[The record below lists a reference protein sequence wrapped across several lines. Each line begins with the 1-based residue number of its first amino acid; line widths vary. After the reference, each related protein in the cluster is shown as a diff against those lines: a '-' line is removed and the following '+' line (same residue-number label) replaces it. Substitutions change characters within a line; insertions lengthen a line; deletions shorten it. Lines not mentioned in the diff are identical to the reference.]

1 MVCNAGVNVNN
12 QVEKRADRGAFT
24 LIELLVVIAIIAI
37 LAAMLLPALSQAKKK
52 ASQIACL
59 NNQRQSALGLLMYA
73 PDYNDVMPS
82 DASRAETPI
91 TAPDMWV
98 WWNGGAAAFS
108 ASKSPILLL
117 INATT
122 NIFKCPMDIYTVRQ
136 ASSVNNYDF
145 SYSYNGYAINT
156 GATPAGTSSSW
167 ADVPTGTFHP
177 LKLGSVHRPS
187 DKIMLAEEPSS
198 TIDIPAGW
206 PATDYMDD
214 GRWLPASGVGNGN
227 TITTRH
233 NKYGNVNFA
242 DGHAQQVN
250 ALFACDTNHF
260 DSTF

>member
-1 MVCNAGVNVNN
+1 MNN

-52 ASQIACL
+52 AYQITCL
-59 NNQRQSALGLLMYA
+59 NNQKQLALGFLMYA

-82 DASRAETPI
+82 DASRVATPI

-117 INATT
+117 INANT
-122 NIFKCPMDIYTVRQ
+122 NILKCPMDVYSPRQ
-136 ASSVNNYDF
+136 ASSVNNYPF
-145 SYSYNGYAINT
+145 SYSCNGYARQNGANT
-156 GATPAGTSSSW
+156 TPSGVASSW
-167 ADVPTGTFHP
+167 ADVPNTFIP
-177 LKLGSVHRPS
+177 YKLGFIHRPS
-187 DKIMLAEEPSS
+187 NKIMLAEEPSS
-198 TIDIPAGW
+198 SIDIPTGW

-214 GRWLPASGVGNGN
+214 GRWVPAAGSGNGN

-233 NKYGNVNFA
+233 NKYGNANFA
-242 DGHAQQVN
+242 DGHAQIVT
-250 ALFACDTNHF
+250 ALMACDTNYF
-260 DSTF
+260 DSSF

>member
-1 MVCNAGVNVNN
+1 MVYSAGVKMNN
-12 QVEKRADRGAFT
+12 QVEDRADRGAFT

-52 ASQIACL
+52 AYQIQCL
-59 NNQRQSALGLLMYA
+59 NNQKQLALGFLMYA

-82 DASRAETPI
+82 DASRVATPV

-117 INATT
+117 INAGT
-122 NIFKCPMDIYTVRQ
+122 NILKCPMDNNSPRQ
-136 ASSVNNYDF
+136 ASSINNYPF
-145 SYSYNGYAINT
+145 SYSCNGYAKNNGT
-156 GATPAGTSSSW
+156 MPAGAASSW
-167 ADVPTGTFHP
+167 ADIPGTFKP
-177 LKLGSVHRPS
+177 LKLGNIHRPA

-198 TIDIPAGW
+198 TLDIPAGW

-233 NKYGNVNFA
+233 NKYGNANYA
-242 DGHAQQVN
+242 DGHAQITT
-250 ALFACDTNHF
+250 ALMACDTNNF

>member
-1 MVCNAGVNVNN
+1 VNN

-37 LAAMLLPALSQAKKK
+37 LAAMLLPALSQAKKR
-52 ASQIACL
+52 AYQIACL
-59 NNQRQSALGLLMYA
+59 NNQRQSALGFLMYA

-82 DASRAETPI
+82 DASRVATPI

-122 NIFKCPMDIYTVRQ
+122 NIFKCPMDNYPKRQ

-145 SYSYNGYAINT
+145 SYSYNGYANNNGT
-156 GATPAGTSSSW
+156 VPAGTASSW
-167 ADVPTGTFHP
+167 ADVPGTFKP
-177 LKLGSVHRPS
+177 LKLGNIHRPS

-233 NKYGNVNFA
+233 KGYGNVNFA

-250 ALFACDTNHF
+250 ALFAADANHF